1 MTALT
6 HHLSLVRRAWIEDR
20 ATRRDRRIPLE
31 TAFLPAALEVIERPV
46 SPTARI
52 TAWLLLGGM
61 AASGLWLTLGH
72 VDIVATAEG
81 RTIPAD
87 SVKLV
92 QSVSG
97 GLVRRIWV
105 HDGDVVKRGQPLVDL
120 DPTLSSADEAQALQ
134 ALLTAE
140 IDVARNAAI
149 VDGLSGGRGVF
160 TAPPGTPADVL
171 DTQRR
176 LVAAQLGSAR
186 AADAGLA
193 AARRSALA
201 DAAGAGDQMR
211 ALDANRPLMER
222 QVKAIETLAARG
234 YASGLRVLDMQRQR
248 HSEMGSR
255 DVAAQQ
261 RTRGL
266 SEAQRFGEELNHSR
280 ETARQTALG
289 DLAKAQ
295 SDAMQRR
302 QDLAKAS
309 QQSRMQRLVAP
320 VDGTVQQLAIHTVGG
335 VVEPVRALMV
345 VVPDGKLT
353 VEAKLLNRDAGFV
366 HAGQPVALKLEAY
379 PFTRFGTVPGRIVSV
394 SRDAVQDEKGPSYYM
409 ARIAMDQR
417 TVTADGR
424 PMTLTPGLAVT
435 ADIRTGRRR
444 LLDYMLDPVSR
455 DVSEAAR
462 ER

>member
-120 DPTLSSADEAQALQ
+120 DPTLSSADEAQARQ

-160 TAPPGTPADVL
+160 TAPAGTPADVL

-186 AADAGLA
+186 AADAVLA

-261 RTRGL
+261 RRRGL

-320 VDGTVQQLAIHTVGG
+320 VDGTVQQLAIHTIGG

-424 PMTLTPGLAVT
+424 QMVLTPGLAVT